1 MKSEIKLIKLNL
13 DNVFLENS
21 ICHILIAKNFLFTQ
35 DEKEK
40 YFTKIHIS
48 ETTSNLIIKINDMIV
63 HLKKPINFGIFFQT
77 ILNLLSKHQIVIHNM
92 IFFPFQQKL
101 SYNNKNIYLND
112 IHNKVF
118 SYLYLYKENGVDK
131 YFLYQKIWPSD
142 KDVFINKLD
151 SHLSNLKNEIQKN
164 LDFNFDYSSKNKL
177 IRLIIN

>member
-1 MKSEIKLIKLNL
+1 LKSEIKLIKLNL

-21 ICHILIAKNFLFTQ
+21 ICNILIAKNFLLTQ

-40 YFTKIHIS
+40 YFTKINIS

-101 SYNNKNIYLND
+101 SY
-112 IHNKVF
+112 
-118 SYLYLYKENGVDK
+118 
-131 YFLYQKIWPSD
+131 KI
-142 KDVFINKLD
+142 KIFI
-151 SHLSNLKNEIQKN
+151 
-164 LDFNFDYSSKNKL
+164 
-177 IRLIIN
+177 